1 MRLLLIL
8 CVCLINKCLDVRL
21 FAEVIFSSY
30 LQKHLDSPWIFLLKK
45 LLLKNVKKMSSV
57 LGNCLT
63 VSSVAVT
70 VSAAEKP
77 MRNRDLFPIVLVAEE
92 SQSLSVDCGEDL
104 P

>member
-1 MRLLLIL
+1 MRLQLIL

-63 VSSVAVT
+63 VSSVT